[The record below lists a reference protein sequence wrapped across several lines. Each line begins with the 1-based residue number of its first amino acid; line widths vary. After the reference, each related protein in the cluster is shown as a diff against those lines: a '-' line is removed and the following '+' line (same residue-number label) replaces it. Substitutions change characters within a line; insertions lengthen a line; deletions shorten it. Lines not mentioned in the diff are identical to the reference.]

1 MKNFGERIRELRKE
15 RGITNYEMATKL
27 GISRNTLTNWERGIK
42 EPHAVEI
49 LEEMAEI
56 LEVPLKNIL
65 TEKKE
70 NSIENNPFIKNLNE
84 RVSRLEKIF
93 IKNREE

>member
-42 EPHAVEI
+42 EPHAIEI

-56 LEVPLKNIL
+56 LKVPLKSIL
-65 TEKKE
+65 SGEKEVSLE
-70 NSIENNPFIKNLNE
+70 NSPVIKNLSE
-84 RVSRLEKIF
+84 RLTRLEQML
-93 IKNREE
+93 IKNS